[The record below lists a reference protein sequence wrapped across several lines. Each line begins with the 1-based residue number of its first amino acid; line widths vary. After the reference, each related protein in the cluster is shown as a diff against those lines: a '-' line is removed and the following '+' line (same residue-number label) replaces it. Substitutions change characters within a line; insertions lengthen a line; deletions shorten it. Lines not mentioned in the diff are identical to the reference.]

1 MRCRAAA
8 IVVAAIGIG
17 SAPGAAQETT
27 AGATIFAKRC
37 AVCHQPNGQGVP
49 GVYPPITE
57 TLGHFLATPSGRSY
71 LGEVVAFGLAGAI
84 TVGGQRYVG
93 QMKLAPALS
102 DQELADVLN
111 HVLTS
116 FNGASLPA
124 DAAPFAAAE
133 IAVLRATPKA
143 PTDVAKARQDVV
155 AELERLG
162 LKR

>member
-1 MRCRAAA
+1 M
-8 IVVAAIGIG
+8 
-17 SAPGAAQETT
+17 
-27 AGATIFAKRC
+27 
-37 AVCHQPNGQGVP
+37 
-49 GVYPPITE
+49 YPPITE

-102 DQELADVLN
+102 DQEVADVLN
-111 HVLTS
+111 HLLTS

-124 DAAPFAAAE
+124 DATPFAGAE

-143 PTDVAKARQDVV
+143 PTNVAKARPDVV